1 LEPAIAASPPLNSSC
16 KSLAKESSHA
26 LEFGVSVVICVYNGA
41 VRLPATLE
49 HLKKQR
55 GCDDLKWEVL
65 IVDNASTD
73 GTAEV
78 ARRCWAAE
86 SSATMRIIRESRL
99 GLTYAR
105 ECALEHASYELV
117 SFIDDD
123 NWVSE
128 TWVRRVVEAM
138 TAHPEAAAIGGYCA
152 AVPEITPP
160 QWFAR
165 FKNYY
170 AIGPDYDRGAEVPML
185 WGAGLNL
192 RKSAWRGLRA
202 GGFRFLTTTQC
213 EDQEIC
219 LAARLAGW
227 KLRFDPELRLQHFI
241 PAGRLT
247 WDYFRALQRKR
258 TGCLVMIDPYLAAL
272 EKPDSVGHSAANGVW
287 RHQFGLTI
295 RNLLLNLL
303 RRPHKVLGRS
313 SPHYE
318 GDDDVLRIENYLG
331 RLEGLFRERRNYAPN
346 LDLVAGAL
354 WRNTGPA
361 ARA

>member
-1 LEPAIAASPPLNSSC
+1 M
-16 KSLAKESSHA
+16 
-26 LEFGVSVVICVYNGA
+26 EFGVSVVICSYNGA
-41 VRLPATLE
+41 ARLPATLE
-49 HLKKQR
+49 HLKNQQD
-55 GCDDLKWEVL
+55 CAHLKWEVL

-78 ARRCWAAE
+78 ARRCWTDDRSVA
-86 SSATMRIIRESRL
+86 MRIVRESRL
-99 GLTYAR
+99 GLALAR
-105 ECALEHASYELV
+105 ECALEHVSYELV

-128 TWVRRVVEAM
+128 RWVRRVAEVM
-138 TAHPEAAAIGGYCA
+138 TAHPEAAAIGAYCE
-152 AVPEITPP
+152 AVPEIAPP

-170 AIGPDYDRGAEVPML
+170 AIGPEYGRGTEVPML

-192 RKSAWRGLRA
+192 RKSVWRGLRA
-202 GGFRFLTTTQC
+202 GGFKFLTTAQC

-227 KLRFDPELRLQHFI
+227 KLWFDPELRLQHFI

-258 TGCLVMIDPYLAAL
+258 TSCLVAIDPYLAVL
-272 EKPDSVGHSAANGVW
+272 DKPDVPGRATSNGGVW
-287 RHQFGLTI
+287 LRQFGLTA

-303 RRPHKVLGRS
+303 RRPHKVFGRS
-313 SPHYE
+313 SPRYE

-331 RLEGLFRERRNYAPN
+331 RLDGLLRERRTYARN
-346 LDLVAGAL
+346 LDLVSDAP
-354 WRNTGPA
+354 WRNTGPVLV
-361 ARA
+361 RA